1 MDVQSPLSSRV
12 FDVRVHNGLTEP
24 TDPWMGD
31 VSLGDMLGASLVT
44 YDQHIV
50 PAHEAQPLEPKAV
63 YVQYHS
69 IDPVTHRAAPVVVP
83 AQMSLD
89 VFADPSMFWVPVE
102 EEEPVEEE
110 PEEEEEE
117 DRRKLRSS
125 IKGDPI
131 LMRAKPA
138 PPPDPYFAPLRH
150 ETLNAQRV
158 RVSRAVEGSGT
169 MSSFLK
175 ASGKDKY
182 CRSRLREIDQILK
195 QTLPYEPSEGGSA
208 MKARSLPSPRRT
220 PRAADRDGTGPLV
233 AQMAMHIQRMPQ
245 FHKGRVVQP
254 CDDFGPGGDPADGEG
269 HHGGGV
275 AGESHRGSLLAAERP
290 EAGAAGLG
298 EDALDRF
305 QSRHSSVAQSAAD
318 PSGGADGGETKHAL
332 GSLPSLKAGAKV
344 KLRDLDP
351 HLDISRAVPTQQM
364 HSNWPD
370 GLKRQVARHFYGMSH
385 GQILEEEEKERL
397 RGHRSRGTLIN
408 GKEGGAEDL
417 ADNAGND
424 QVAAATAPS
433 IAGSTQGLSQSPRRP
448 GRRGVG
454 GGAMVAHGLEIR
466 LKNSDR
472 AERVVVGRHT
482 ERSRGKEE
490 GAVRPCMLL
499 GQQAASPKKLSMKY

>member
-1 MDVQSPLSSRV
+1 M
-12 FDVRVHNGLTEP
+12 TEP
-24 TDPWMGD
+24 ADPWMGD

-44 YDQHIV
+44 YDRHIV

-69 IDPVTHRAAPVVVP
+69 VDPVTHHAAPVVVP

-150 ETLNAQRV
+150 ETLSAQRV

-195 QTLPYEPSEGGSA
+195 QTLPYEPSVGESA
-208 MKARSLPSPRRT
+208 RKARSLPSPRLGGART
-220 PRAADRDGTGPLV
+220 PRASNYDDTGPLV

-245 FHKGRVVQP
+245 FHKGRAVQP
-254 CDDFGPGGDPADGEG
+254 CDDFGPGGDAAKPGAGEG
-269 HHGGGV
+269 HHEGGV
-275 AGESHRGSLLAAERP
+275 AGDSHRGSLMAAEKP

-305 QSRHSSVAQSAAD
+305 QSRHSSMAHSAFD
-318 PSGGADGGETKHAL
+318 PAVGAGGGETKHAL

-351 HLDISRAVPTQQM
+351 HLDISHAVPTQQM

-385 GQILEEEEKERL
+385 AQILEEEEKERL
-397 RGHRSRGTLIN
+397 RDHRSRGTLIN

-417 ADNAGND
+417 ADGAAND

-433 IAGSTQGLSQSPRRP
+433 PAMSTAAAGSTQGLSQSPRRP

-482 ERSRGKEE
+482 ERTRGKEE